1 MIAERLNR
9 SDIEQLLQETGCSKD
24 FTRQFLTTMDTQS
37 IPEQLKLL
45 RTQRARQ
52 LERLHKEEKH
62 LDQLDFLRYALEQQ
76 NL

>member
-9 SDIEQLLQETGCSKD
+9 SDIEQLLQEAGCSKD

-52 LERLHKEEKH
+52 LERLHREEKN